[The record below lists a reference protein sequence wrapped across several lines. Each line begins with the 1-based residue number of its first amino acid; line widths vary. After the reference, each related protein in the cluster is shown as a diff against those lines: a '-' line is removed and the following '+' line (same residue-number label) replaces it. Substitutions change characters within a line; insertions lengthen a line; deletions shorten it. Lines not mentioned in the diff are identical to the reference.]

1 MRDYARRDARLSAAS
16 LKLFFALWPD
26 SGTRDVLAATA
37 GVLRRTCGGRAP
49 PAHNLH
55 LTLAF
60 LGNVPAARLPELE
73 DLAAAVHTEPFVLE
87 LDRIGWW
94 QPECGAG
101 KWSGQID
108 AHAQSAAVAREQL
121 H

>member
-87 LDRIGWW
+87 LDRIGW
-94 QPECGAG
+94 
-101 KWSGQID
+101 
-108 AHAQSAAVAREQL
+108 
-121 H
+121 